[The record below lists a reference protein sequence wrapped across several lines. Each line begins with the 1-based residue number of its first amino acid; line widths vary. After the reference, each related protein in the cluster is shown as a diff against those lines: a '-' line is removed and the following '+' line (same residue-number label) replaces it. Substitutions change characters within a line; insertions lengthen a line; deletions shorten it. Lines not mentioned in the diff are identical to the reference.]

1 MLIHKYRSFNYKV
14 LCTVTFEGLYRQDKI
29 VINWLTVKTPTNI
42 QLPLQRANK
51 KKRARNFFH
60 TIDNLPIEN
69 KIKINGTVKI
79 IFKI

>member
-42 QLPLQRANK
+42 QLPLQRANE

>member
-1 MLIHKYRSFNYKV
+1 M
-14 LCTVTFEGLYRQDKI
+14 FEGLYRQDKI

-51 KKRARNFFH
+51 KRAHYFFH
-60 TIDNLPIEN
+60 TIDNPPIEN

-79 IFKI
+79 IFKIWQSENLNTLYKEH

>member
-1 MLIHKYRSFNYKV
+1 MMLIHKYRSFNYKV

-42 QLPLQRANK
+42 QLPLQRANEK
-51 KKRARNFFH
+51 KSTQSFH

>member
-1 MLIHKYRSFNYKV
+1 M
-14 LCTVTFEGLYRQDKI
+14 FEGLYRQDKI
-29 VINWLTVKTPTNI
+29 VINSMVTVKTPTNI

-51 KKRARNFFH
+51 KKEHNSFH

-79 IFKI
+79 IFKIWQSRYPL